1 MIQGGIMLNYC
12 FQNAEEELLHIIR
25 VNGST
30 FEQYLKVIEK
40 VENLNYTD
48 DNDNS
53 FLREAI
59 LQNQTEMA
67 LDLLRRGIDVN
78 LQNCQGFT
86 AAMTAA
92 SEKNWELLSEILKC
106 NPNVNL
112 KRWTDGN
119 SLLYDLTVN
128 GNDENSRHIAEGLLK
143 MGANPHSQNHNGV
156 SPLDIAVKY
165 GYRELAEAFKQV
177 EKPAQ
182 EDPEPFRIPRK
193 ARGYFRLS
201 FKDYHKYILV
211 ENTSISYLEE
221 KIKDYATICGG
232 RKVPYAFEIK
242 PVKDSPWTVL
252 LCPKKMDFYNYHN
265 LMSWIWGLPEDKN
278 PPSRTVCAA
287 LHESDE
293 RLSYYGVMDKITI
306 GDARL
311 VGRFQNGESFSIYLP
326 EAYKKDGNAQSYR
339 DFLPITSIRQYL
351 TSCGFDEAWL
361 HALSEMPGSEI
372 VVEMA
377 V

>member
-1 MIQGGIMLNYC
+1 
-12 FQNAEEELLHIIR
+12 
-25 VNGST
+25 
-30 FEQYLKVIEK
+30 
-40 VENLNYTD
+40 
-48 DNDNS
+48 
-53 FLREAI
+53 
-59 LQNQTEMA
+59 
-67 LDLLRRGIDVN
+67 
-78 LQNCQGFT
+78 
-86 AAMTAA
+86 
-92 SEKNWELLSEILKC
+92 
-106 NPNVNL
+106 
-112 KRWTDGN
+112 
-119 SLLYDLTVN
+119 
-128 GNDENSRHIAEGLLK
+128 
-143 MGANPHSQNHNGV
+143 
-156 SPLDIAVKY
+156 
-165 GYRELAEAFKQV
+165 
-177 EKPAQ
+177 
-182 EDPEPFRIPRK
+182 
-193 ARGYFRLS
+193 
-201 FKDYHKYILV
+201 
-211 ENTSISYLEE
+211 
-221 KIKDYATICGG
+221 
-232 RKVPYAFEIK
+232 
-242 PVKDSPWTVL
+242 
-252 LCPKKMDFYNYHN
+252 MDFYNYHN